1 MAVIKCLFLSLSI
14 RLSYKIPNTEAMCAA
29 SIILLILSFRSMSF
43 LCVLTVAS
51 DLFRLTR

>member
-1 MAVIKCLFLSLSI
+1 MAVIKCPFLSLSI
-14 RLSYKIPNTEAMCAA
+14 RLSYKISNTEAMCAA